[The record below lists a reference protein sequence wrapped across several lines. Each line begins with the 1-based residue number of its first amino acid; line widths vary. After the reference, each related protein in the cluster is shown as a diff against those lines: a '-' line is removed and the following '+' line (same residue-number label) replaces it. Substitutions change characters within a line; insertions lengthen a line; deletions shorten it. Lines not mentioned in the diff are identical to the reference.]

1 MTVHI
6 TTKNNIMQQY
16 RISKRNL
23 PESTVVNDEQERFLE
38 NGRTMAKDKH
48 PRWLAETDS
57 RLLDAFVDN
66 PYECPIVI
74 DSDGIV
80 RFMSRYNTKKA
91 GYVVEPEDA
100 MGKHITEVV
109 KETRML
115 EVLKTGK
122 AEIGK
127 TFFIGD
133 RQRVIARIPLKDK
146 QGRVIGVLGKL
157 MFHQMDKLKD
167 LYRRIE
173 ILEGQVQYYRSEV
186 TSFEGGRHAWEKIIG
201 ESMAMGVAKKRG
213 VQAASSDASALI
225 TGESGTGKELFAQA
239 IHQNSRRAEGPFIKV
254 NCAAI
259 PHDLI
264 ESEIFGYE
272 GGAFTGARTHG
283 KPGKFE
289 LADHG
294 TIFLDEI
301 GDMPLPMQAKLL
313 RVLQE
318 HEVERIGAT
327 RSTKLDFRVI
337 AATNQ
342 DLAHMIKEG
351 RFRSDLFYRLNI
363 FHIRT
368 PSLREMQEDIP
379 RIAYYLLSI
388 LREKRRL
395 IPGRISPEAMAL
407 FKQYPWPGNVRELK
421 NALERAMNI
430 AEGQQISVEDL
441 PERIRKFYGEAGGEA
456 DRLGL
461 LRNILAD
468 AEKRA
473 IVEALRYTGG
483 NKVKASRILGMH
495 RTGLYQKIKRH
506 EIDV

>member
-1 MTVHI
+1 M
-6 TTKNNIMQQY
+6 
-16 RISKRNL
+16 RNDT
-23 PESTVVNDEQERFLE
+23 P
-38 NGRTMAKDKH
+38 
-48 PRWLAETDS
+48 PRWVS
-57 RLLDAFVDN
+57 RTGPLLLDAFVDN

-74 DSDGIV
+74 DRDGII
-80 RFMSRYNTKKA
+80 RFMSRYNTREK
-91 GYVVEPEDA
+91 GYIMAPEEA
-100 MGKHITEVV
+100 VGKHITEVV
-109 KETRML
+109 KKTRMP

-127 TFFIGD
+127 TFFIGE
-133 RQRVIARIPLKDK
+133 RQRVIARIPLKDPE
-146 QGRVIGVLGKL
+146 GNVIGVLGKL
-157 MFHQMDKLKD
+157 MFHQTEKIKELH
-167 LYRRIE
+167 RRIE
-173 ILEGQVQYYRSEV
+173 ILKGQVQYYRSEV

-201 ESMAMGVAKKRG
+201 ESQAMAEARKYGL
-213 VQAASSDASALI
+213 QAATSDASALI
-225 TGESGTGKELFAQA
+225 TGESGTGKELFALA
-239 IHQNSRRAEGPFIKV
+239 IHQNSHRANGPFIKV

-259 PHDLI
+259 PHELI

-272 GGAFTGARTHG
+272 GGAFTGARTKG

-342 DLAHMIKEG
+342 DLGRMIKESL
-351 RFRSDLFYRLNI
+351 FRSDLFYRLNI

-368 PSLREMQEDIP
+368 PSLREMPEDIP
-379 RIAYYLLSI
+379 RIAYYLLSN

-395 IPGRISPEAMAL
+395 IPNRISPEAMTL
-407 FKQYPWPGNVRELK
+407 FKRYSWPGNVRELK

-430 AEGQQISVEDL
+430 AEGHQISVDDL
-441 PERIRKFYGEAGGEA
+441 PGRIRKFYDEA
-456 DRLGL
+456 DGTAGPVGL

-473 IVEALRYTGG
+473 IVEALRFTAG
-483 NKVKASRILGMH
+483 NKAKAARILGMH
-495 RTGLYQKIKRH
+495 RTGLYQKLKRY
-506 EIDV
+506 DVDV

>member
-1 MTVHI
+1 M
-6 TTKNNIMQQY
+6 
-16 RISKRNL
+16 RNDT
-23 PESTVVNDEQERFLE
+23 P
-38 NGRTMAKDKH
+38 
-48 PRWLAETDS
+48 PRWVS
-57 RLLDAFVDN
+57 RTGPLLLDAFVDN

-74 DSDGIV
+74 DRDGII
-80 RFMSRYNTKKA
+80 RFMSRYNTREK
-91 GYVVEPEDA
+91 GYIMAPEEA
-100 MGKHITEVV
+100 VGKHITEVV
-109 KETRML
+109 KKTRMP

-127 TFFIGD
+127 TFFIGE
-133 RQRVIARIPLKDK
+133 RQRVIARIPLKDPE
-146 QGRVIGVLGKL
+146 GNVIGVLGKL
-157 MFHQMDKLKD
+157 MFHQTEKIKELH
-167 LYRRIE
+167 RRIE
-173 ILEGQVQYYRSEV
+173 ILKGQVQYYRSEV

-201 ESMAMGVAKKRG
+201 ESQAMAEARKYGL
-213 VQAASSDASALI
+213 QAATSDASALI
-225 TGESGTGKELFAQA
+225 TGESGTGKELFALA
-239 IHQNSRRAEGPFIKV
+239 IHQNSHRANGPFIKV

-259 PHDLI
+259 PHELI

-272 GGAFTGARTHG
+272 GGAFTGARTKG

-342 DLAHMIKEG
+342 DLGRMIKESL
-351 RFRSDLFYRLNI
+351 FRSDLFYRLNI

-368 PSLREMQEDIP
+368 PSLREMPEDIP
-379 RIAYYLLSI
+379 RIAYYLLSN

-395 IPGRISPEAMAL
+395 IPNRISPEAMTL
-407 FKQYPWPGNVRELK
+407 FKRYSWPGNVRELK

-430 AEGQQISVEDL
+430 AEGHQISVDDL
-441 PERIRKFYGEAGGEA
+441 PGRIRKFYDEA
-456 DRLGL
+456 DGTAGPVGL

-473 IVEALRYTGG
+473 IVEALRFTAG
-483 NKVKASRILGMH
+483 NKAKAARILGMH
-495 RTGLYQKIKRH
+495 RTGLYQKLKRYDM
-506 EIDV
+506 DV

>member
-1 MTVHI
+1 M
-6 TTKNNIMQQY
+6 
-16 RISKRNL
+16 RNDT
-23 PESTVVNDEQERFLE
+23 P
-38 NGRTMAKDKH
+38 
-48 PRWLAETDS
+48 PRWVS
-57 RLLDAFVDN
+57 RTGPLLLDAFVDN

-74 DSDGIV
+74 DRDGII
-80 RFMSRYNTKKA
+80 RFMSRYNTREK
-91 GYVVEPEDA
+91 GYIMAPEEA
-100 MGKHITEVV
+100 VGKHITEVV
-109 KETRML
+109 KKTRMP

-127 TFFIGD
+127 TFFIGE
-133 RQRVIARIPLKDK
+133 RQRIIARIPLKDPE
-146 QGRVIGVLGKL
+146 GNVIGVLGKL
-157 MFHQMDKLKD
+157 MFHQTEKIKELH
-167 LYRRIE
+167 RRIE
-173 ILEGQVQYYRSEV
+173 ILKGQVQYYRSEV

-201 ESMAMGVAKKRG
+201 ESQAMAEARKYGL
-213 VQAASSDASALI
+213 QAATSDASALI
-225 TGESGTGKELFAQA
+225 TGESGTGKELFALA
-239 IHQNSRRAEGPFIKV
+239 IHQNSHRANGPFIKV

-259 PHDLI
+259 PHELI

-272 GGAFTGARTHG
+272 GGAFTGARTKG

-342 DLAHMIKEG
+342 DLGRMIKESL
-351 RFRSDLFYRLNI
+351 FRSDLFYRLNI

-368 PSLREMQEDIP
+368 PSLREMPEDIP
-379 RIAYYLLSI
+379 RIAYYLLSN

-395 IPGRISPEAMAL
+395 IPNRISPEAMTL
-407 FKQYPWPGNVRELK
+407 FKRYSWPGNVRELK

-430 AEGQQISVEDL
+430 AEGHQISVDDL
-441 PERIRKFYGEAGGEA
+441 PGRIRKFYDEA
-456 DRLGL
+456 DGTAGPVGL

-473 IVEALRYTGG
+473 IVEALRFTAG
-483 NKVKASRILGMH
+483 NKAKAARILGMH
-495 RTGLYQKIKRH
+495 RTGLYQKLKRYDM
-506 EIDV
+506 DV

>member
-1 MTVHI
+1 M
-6 TTKNNIMQQY
+6 KNN
-16 RISKRNL
+16 
-23 PESTVVNDEQERFLE
+23 PPP
-38 NGRTMAKDKH
+38 GRGT
-48 PRWLAETDS
+48 RTDS
-57 RLLDAFVDN
+57 LLLDAFVDN

-74 DSDGIV
+74 DQDGIV
-80 RFMSRYNTKKA
+80 RFMSRYNTQEI
-91 GYVVEPEDA
+91 GYLMDPEEA
-100 MGKHITEVV
+100 VGKHITEVV
-109 KETRML
+109 KKTRMP
-115 EVLKTGK
+115 EILKTGK

-133 RQRVIARIPLKDK
+133 RQRIIARIPLKDP
-146 QGRVIGVLGKL
+146 QGNVIGVLGKL
-157 MFHQMDKLKD
+157 MFHQTGKIKN

-201 ESMAMGVAKKRG
+201 ESKAMAEARKLGIQTAF
-213 VQAASSDASALI
+213 SDASALI

-239 IHQNSRRAEGPFIKV
+239 IHQNSRRADGPFIKV

-259 PHDLI
+259 PHELI

-272 GGAFTGARTHG
+272 GGAFTGARARG

-318 HEVERIGAT
+318 HEVESIGAT
-327 RSTKLDFRVI
+327 SATKLDFRVI

-342 DLAHMIKEG
+342 NLGHMIKEG

-368 PSLREMQEDIP
+368 PSLKEMPDDIP
-379 RIAYYLLSI
+379 RIAYYLLSN

-395 IPGRISPEAMAL
+395 VPNRISPEAMTL
-407 FKQYPWPGNVRELK
+407 FKQYTWPGNVRELK

-430 AEGQQISVEDL
+430 AEGHQISVEDL
-441 PERIRKFYGEAGGEA
+441 PGRIRKFYGEADGVTGSV
-456 DRLGL
+456 GL

-473 IVEALRYTGG
+473 IVEALRFTGG
-483 NKVKASRILGMH
+483 NKAKAARLLGMH
-495 RTGLYQKIKRH
+495 RTGLYQKLQRY
-506 EIDV
+506 DVDA

>member
-1 MTVHI
+1 MGN
-6 TTKNNIMQQY
+6 KPP
-16 RISKRNL
+16 
-23 PESTVVNDEQERFLE
+23 PEWVTR
-38 NGRTMAKDKH
+38 
-48 PRWLAETDS
+48 TDS
-57 RLLDAFVDN
+57 LLLDAFVDN

-74 DSDGIV
+74 DKEGII
-80 RFMSRYNTKKA
+80 RFMSRHNTLEK
-91 GYVVEPEDA
+91 GYVVPPEEA
-100 MGKHITEVV
+100 VGKHITEVV
-109 KETRML
+109 KNTRMP

-127 TFFIGD
+127 TFFIGE
-133 RQRVIARIPLKDK
+133 RQRIIARIPLKDAD
-146 QGRVIGVLGKL
+146 GNVIGVLGKL
-157 MFHQMDKLKD
+157 MFHQTEKIKD
-167 LYRRIE
+167 MYRRIE

-201 ESMAMGVAKKRG
+201 ESKAMVEAKKYG
-213 VQAASSDASALI
+213 LQAATSDAAALI

-259 PHDLI
+259 PHELI

-272 GGAFTGARTHG
+272 GGAFTGARARG

-327 RSTKLDFRVI
+327 KSTKLDFRVI

-342 DLAHMIKEG
+342 DLGRMIKEAH
-351 RFRSDLFYRLNI
+351 FRSDLFYRLNI

-368 PSLREMQEDIP
+368 PSLREMPEDIP
-379 RIAYYLLSI
+379 RIAYYLLSN

-395 IPGRISPEAMAL
+395 IPNRISPEAMAL
-407 FKQYPWPGNVRELK
+407 FKQYSWPGNVRELK

-430 AEGQQISVEDL
+430 AEGHQISVDDL
-441 PERIRKFYGEAGGEA
+441 PDRIRKFYGEVNGTGAPV
-456 DRLGL
+456 GL

-473 IVEALRYTGG
+473 IVEALRFTAG
-483 NKVKASRILGMH
+483 NKAKAARILGMH
-495 RTGLYQKIKRH
+495 RTGLYQKLKRYGVEIQSLSIK
-506 EIDV
+506 

>member
-1 MTVHI
+1 M
-6 TTKNNIMQQY
+6 
-16 RISKRNL
+16 
-23 PESTVVNDEQERFLE
+23 PENKYPKWVTQSD
-38 NGRTMAKDKH
+38 GA
-48 PRWLAETDS
+48 
-57 RLLDAFVDN
+57 LLDAFVDN

-80 RFMSRYNTKKA
+80 RFMSRYNTTKM
-91 GYVVEPEDA
+91 GYAVEPEDA
-100 MGKHITEVV
+100 IGKHITQVV
-109 KETRML
+109 KKTRML

-133 RQRVIARIPLKDK
+133 RQRVIARIPLKDS
-146 QGRVIGVLGKL
+146 GGHVIGVLGKL
-157 MFHQMDKLKD
+157 MFHQTDKLKD

-186 TSFEGGRHAWEKIIG
+186 TSFEGGRQAWEKIIG
-201 ESMAMGVAKKRG
+201 ESMAMEAARKHG

-259 PHDLI
+259 PHELI

-272 GGAFTGARTHG
+272 EGAFTGARTRG

-327 RSTKLDFRVI
+327 KSIKLDFRVI

-342 DLAHMIKEG
+342 DLGSMIKEG

-395 IPGRISPEAMAL
+395 IPSRISPEAMGL

-430 AEGQQISVEDL
+430 AEGHQISVEDL
-441 PERIRKFYGEAGGEA
+441 PDRIRKFYGETGGTG
-456 DRLGL
+456 DPVGL

-473 IVEALRYTGG
+473 IMGALRFTGAIRS
-483 NKVKASRILGMH
+483 KAARILGMH
-495 RTGLYQKIKRH
+495 RTGLYQKMKRY
-506 EIDV
+506 EIGV

>member
-1 MTVHI
+1 M
-6 TTKNNIMQQY
+6 K
-16 RISKRNL
+16 KRTPNWV
-23 PESTVVNDEQERFLE
+23 TQ
-38 NGRTMAKDKH
+38 
-48 PRWLAETDS
+48 TDS

-74 DSDGIV
+74 DREGIV
-80 RFMSRYNTKKA
+80 RFMSRHNTKEK
-91 GYVVEPEDA
+91 GYTVEPEEA
-100 MGKHITEVV
+100 IGKHITEVV
-109 KETRML
+109 KNTRML

-133 RQRVIARIPLKDK
+133 RQRIIARIPLKDPEG
-146 QGRVIGVLGKL
+146 QVIGVLGKL

-186 TSFEGGRHAWEKIIG
+186 SSFEGGRQAWEKIIG
-201 ESMAMGVAKKRG
+201 ESNAMGVARKRG
-213 VQAASSDASALI
+213 VQAATSDASVLI

-259 PHDLI
+259 PHELI

-272 GGAFTGARTHG
+272 GGAFTGARARG

-294 TIFLDEI
+294 AIFLDEI

-318 HEVERIGAT
+318 QEVERIGAT
-327 RSTKLDFRVI
+327 KPIKLDFRVI

-342 DLAHMIKEG
+342 DLAGLIKEG

-395 IPGRISPEAMAL
+395 IPGRISPEAMSL

-430 AEGQQISVEDL
+430 AEGPQISVEDL
-441 PERIRKFYGEAGGEA
+441 PERIRKFYVEA
-456 DRLGL
+456 DADAGNVGL

-473 IVEALRYTGG
+473 IVEALRFTGG
-483 NKVKASRILGMH
+483 NKAKASKILGMH
-495 RTGLYQKIKRH
+495 RTGLYQKMKRH

>member
-1 MTVHI
+1 M
-6 TTKNNIMQQY
+6 
-16 RISKRNL
+16 RNDT
-23 PESTVVNDEQERFLE
+23 P
-38 NGRTMAKDKH
+38 
-48 PRWLAETDS
+48 PRWVS
-57 RLLDAFVDN
+57 RTGPLLLDAFVDN

-74 DSDGIV
+74 DRDGII
-80 RFMSRYNTKKA
+80 RFMSRYNTREK
-91 GYVVEPEDA
+91 GYIMAPEEA
-100 MGKHITEVV
+100 VGKHITEVV
-109 KETRML
+109 KKTRMP

-127 TFFIGD
+127 TFFIGE
-133 RQRVIARIPLKDK
+133 RQRVIARIPLKDPE
-146 QGRVIGVLGKL
+146 GNVIGVLGKL
-157 MFHQMDKLKD
+157 MFHQTEKIKELH
-167 LYRRIE
+167 RRIE
-173 ILEGQVQYYRSEV
+173 ILKGQVQYYRSEV

-201 ESMAMGVAKKRG
+201 QSQAMAEARKYGL
-213 VQAASSDASALI
+213 QAATSDASALI
-225 TGESGTGKELFAQA
+225 TGESGTGKELFALA
-239 IHQNSRRAEGPFIKV
+239 IHQNSHRANGPFIKV

-259 PHDLI
+259 PHELI

-272 GGAFTGARTHG
+272 GGAFTGARTKG

-342 DLAHMIKEG
+342 DLGRMIKESL
-351 RFRSDLFYRLNI
+351 FRSDLFYRLNI

-368 PSLREMQEDIP
+368 PSLREMPEDIP
-379 RIAYYLLSI
+379 RIAYYLLSN

-395 IPGRISPEAMAL
+395 IPNRISPEAMTL
-407 FKQYPWPGNVRELK
+407 FKRYSWPGNVRELK

-430 AEGQQISVEDL
+430 AEGHQISVDDL
-441 PERIRKFYGEAGGEA
+441 PGRIRKFYDEA
-456 DRLGL
+456 DGTAGPVGL

-473 IVEALRYTGG
+473 IVEALRFTAG
-483 NKVKASRILGMH
+483 NKAKAARILGMH
-495 RTGLYQKIKRH
+495 RTGLYQKLKRYDM
-506 EIDV
+506 DV

>member
-1 MTVHI
+1 M
-6 TTKNNIMQQY
+6 
-16 RISKRNL
+16 RNDT
-23 PESTVVNDEQERFLE
+23 P
-38 NGRTMAKDKH
+38 
-48 PRWLAETDS
+48 PRWVS
-57 RLLDAFVDN
+57 RTGPLLLDAFVDN

-74 DSDGIV
+74 DRDGII
-80 RFMSRYNTKKA
+80 RFMSRYNTREK
-91 GYVVEPEDA
+91 GYIMAPEEA
-100 MGKHITEVV
+100 VGKHITEVV
-109 KETRML
+109 KKTRMP

-127 TFFIGD
+127 TFFIGE
-133 RQRVIARIPLKDK
+133 RQRVIARIPLKDPE
-146 QGRVIGVLGKL
+146 GNVIGVLGKL
-157 MFHQMDKLKD
+157 MFHQTEKIKELH
-167 LYRRIE
+167 RRIE
-173 ILEGQVQYYRSEV
+173 ILKGQVQYYRSEV

-201 ESMAMGVAKKRG
+201 QSQAMAEARKYGL
-213 VQAASSDASALI
+213 QAATSDASALI
-225 TGESGTGKELFAQA
+225 TGESGTGKELFALA
-239 IHQNSRRAEGPFIKV
+239 IHQNSHRANGPFIKV

-259 PHDLI
+259 PHELI

-272 GGAFTGARTHG
+272 GGAFTGARTKG

-342 DLAHMIKEG
+342 DLGRMIKESL
-351 RFRSDLFYRLNI
+351 FRSDLFYRLNI

-368 PSLREMQEDIP
+368 PSLREMPEDIP
-379 RIAYYLLSI
+379 RIAYYLLSN

-395 IPGRISPEAMAL
+395 IPNRISPEAMTL
-407 FKQYPWPGNVRELK
+407 FKRYSWPGNVRELK

-430 AEGQQISVEDL
+430 AEGHQISVDDL
-441 PERIRKFYGEAGGEA
+441 PGRIRKFYDEA
-456 DRLGL
+456 DGTAGPVGL

-473 IVEALRYTGG
+473 IVEALRFTAG
-483 NKVKASRILGMH
+483 NKAKAARILGMH
-495 RTGLYQKIKRH
+495 RTGLYQKLKRYKLGTVIIK
-506 EIDV
+506 

>member
-1 MTVHI
+1 LKTM
-6 TTKNNIMQQY
+6 KNKP
-16 RISKRNL
+16 S
-23 PESTVVNDEQERFLE
+23 PEWVTR
-38 NGRTMAKDKH
+38 
-48 PRWLAETDS
+48 TDS

-74 DSDGIV
+74 DKNGII
-80 RFMSRYNTKKA
+80 RFMSRHNTRQK
-91 GYVVEPEDA
+91 GYVVSPEEA
-100 MGKHITEVV
+100 VGKHITEVV
-109 KETRML
+109 KNTRMP

-122 AEIGK
+122 AEIGE
-127 TFFIGD
+127 TFFIGK
-133 RQRVIARIPLKDK
+133 RQRIIARIPLKDPD
-146 QGRVIGVLGKL
+146 GNVIGVLGKL
-157 MFHQMDKLKD
+157 MFHQTEKIKD
-167 LYRRIE
+167 LNRRIE

-201 ESMAMGVAKKRG
+201 ESMAMAEARKYGL
-213 VQAASSDASALI
+213 QAATSDASALI

-239 IHQNSRRAEGPFIKV
+239 IHQNSHRADGPFIKV

-259 PHDLI
+259 PHELI

-272 GGAFTGARTHG
+272 GGAFTGARVRG

-289 LADHG
+289 LANHG

-342 DLAHMIKEG
+342 DLSRMIKEG

-368 PSLREMQEDIP
+368 PSLREMPEDIP
-379 RIAYYLLSI
+379 RIAYYLLSN

-395 IPGRISPEAMAL
+395 IPNRISQEAMAL
-407 FKQYPWPGNVRELK
+407 FKQYSWPGNVRELK

-430 AEGQQISVEDL
+430 AEGHQISVDDL
-441 PERIRKFYGEAGGEA
+441 PDRIRKFYGEADGSGEPV
-456 DRLGL
+456 GL

-473 IVEALRYTGG
+473 IVEALRFTAG
-483 NKVKASRILGMH
+483 NKAKAARILGMH
-495 RTGLYQKIKRH
+495 RTGLYQKLKRYGV
-506 EIDV
+506 EI